1 MCFGQ
6 KNFDNIII
14 LMENTKETKIAVYPG
29 SFDPVTKGHLDILE
43 RASSMFDKVIIAVL
57 KNNSKKSYMPTSDRV
72 ELIRQSIKDM
82 ENLENVEVGSF
93 EGLTIDYA
101 RKVGAKFLIRGLRAV
116 SDFEY
121 EMQLS
126 QTNQAIAPEIG
137 TVFLITKPKYHFI
150 SSGIVKELSFLG
162 QDVSKFVP
170 KSVVEYL
177 QKHKINV

>member
-1 MCFGQ
+1 M
-6 KNFDNIII
+6 KNEKD
-14 LMENTKETKIAVYPG
+14 LKIAVYPG

-57 KNNSKKSYMPTSDRV
+57 KNNSKKSYLPTSDRV
-72 ELIRQSIKDM
+72 ELIKKSIEDM
-82 ENLENVEVGSF
+82 GLLNVEVGSF
-93 EGLTIDYA
+93 DGLTIDYA
-101 RKVGAKFLIRGLRAV
+101 RKMGAKFLIRGLRAV

-137 TVFLITKPKYHFI
+137 TVFLITKPKYNFI
-150 SSGIVKELSFLG
+150 SSGIVKELSSLG

-177 QKHKINV
+177 QKDKNKQRKADF